1 MGADH
6 VVHVDTRNAHALA
19 ERVKSTLGCDADVTI
34 ECSGAESSIQTGIY
48 VRTCEY
54 LFCWCRLLLET
65 PEIGGHLKWQAVL
78 MKVGE
83 WDTGHRLIQR
93 GGGGA
98 RDVPTPPS
106 KFFIFMQF

>member
-1 MGADH
+1 M
-6 VVHVDTRNAHALA
+6 VHVDTRDAQALA

-54 LFCWCRLLLET
+54 LLCWCRPLLQT
-65 PEIGGHLKWQAVL
+65 PEIGGHLRWQAVL
-78 MKVGE
+78 MKVDKWNTE
-83 WDTGHRLIQR
+83 HRHIQR
-93 GGGGA
+93 RGGGA
-98 RDVPTPPS
+98 RDVPPPPS